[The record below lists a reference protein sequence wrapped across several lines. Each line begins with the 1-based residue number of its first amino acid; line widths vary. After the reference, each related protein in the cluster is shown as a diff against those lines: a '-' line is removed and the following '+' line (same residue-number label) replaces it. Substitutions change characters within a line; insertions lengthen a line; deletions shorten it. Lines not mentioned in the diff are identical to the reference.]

1 LARSDGPGIDQLLEL
16 VDPSGVRR
24 WLNVDGSFIWRQPHP
39 AEEGPYEYGR
49 RELGVWFTG
58 YFVDAE
64 DTEEFM
70 EWAKTVDFYGR
81 WMPEPHESGSL
92 YLGEYGWSPAFRHSF
107 SDCLDGGDW
116 VRPIWTPPH
125 GQDGVECPGV
135 VRPAS
140 FTFLSGSNGFDCFTK
155 ESYALRLPHLGFI
168 KYAGLQW
175 SGDAADYYDNN
186 GELAAFDPTA
196 YEDGPS
202 GLLLRRDLLDRYLA
216 ENGLALCWVIL
227 GEKMILGGSMTEGYQ
242 GRLKISGAYRYTT
255 DSPVGFLNYDV
266 DIPGDESTSRMN
278 V

>member
-1 LARSDGPGIDQLLEL
+1 
-16 VDPSGVRR
+16 
-24 WLNVDGSFIWRQPHP
+24 
-39 AEEGPYEYGR
+39 
-49 RELGVWFTG
+49 
-58 YFVDAE
+58 
-64 DTEEFM
+64 
-70 EWAKTVDFYGR
+70 
-81 WMPEPHESGSL
+81 MPL
-92 YLGEYGWSPAFRHSF
+92 
-107 SDCLDGGDW
+107 
-116 VRPIWTPPH
+116 TN
-125 GQDGVECPGV
+125 
-135 VRPAS
+135 
-140 FTFLSGSNGFDCFTK
+140 SNSSRLRNSVTK

-255 DSPVGFLNYDV
+255 DSPVPQLVFLTMMS
-266 DIPGDESTSRMN
+266 ISLEMSQRLA
-278 V
+278 